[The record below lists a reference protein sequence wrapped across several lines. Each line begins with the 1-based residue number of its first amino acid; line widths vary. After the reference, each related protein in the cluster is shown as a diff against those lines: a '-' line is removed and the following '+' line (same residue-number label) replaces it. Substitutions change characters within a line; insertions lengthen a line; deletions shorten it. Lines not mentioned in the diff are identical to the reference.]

1 MRFFNGET
9 GELLLG
15 PDARLY
21 AHMPAEALFRARAA
35 LGGAPDGMPS
45 TLDGPV
51 SFPVFSVPDG
61 KLSCVCFLRDGKLSA
76 VECQAADAGRHKR
89 RTADRQRAFL
99 FECLG
104 VSDPYPDSLR
114 SVSLRCP
121 FGAALVAT
129 DPRCGEAN
137 LRVTYR

>member
-21 AHMPAEALFRARAA
+21 AHMSAEALFRARTA
-35 LGGAPDGMPS
+35 LGGVPDGV
-45 TLDGPV
+45 LAAADEPV
-51 SFPVFSVPDG
+51 PFPVFDVPDG
-61 KLSCVCFLRDGKLSA
+61 KLSCVCFLHDGKLSA
-76 VECQAADAGRHKR
+76 VECQASDTGRHKR
-89 RTADRQRAFL
+89 RTAERQRAFL

-129 DPRCGEAN
+129 DPRSGEAT